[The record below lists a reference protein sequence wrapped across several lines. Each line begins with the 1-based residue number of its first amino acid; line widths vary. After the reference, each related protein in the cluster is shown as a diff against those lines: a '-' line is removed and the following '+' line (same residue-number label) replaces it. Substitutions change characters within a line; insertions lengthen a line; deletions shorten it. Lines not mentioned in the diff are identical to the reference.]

1 MASLQFDSP
10 AASRLGVYQQRS
22 AGMSGSEAEVVVAP
36 AAAKAAAA
44 VASAKQA
51 PVITQSPQD
60 EARLKVLYS
69 IMQSIEV
76 SRRVCVWCVW
86 GGGEGGRGPGDS
98 ARRGGHSLHGSCV
111 CLAVHRRH
119 AAQPLGSS
127 LGLPA

>member
-1 MASLQFDSP
+1 
-10 AASRLGVYQQRS
+10 
-22 AGMSGSEAEVVVAP
+22 MSGSEAEVVVAP

-86 GGGEGGRGPGDS
+86 GGG
-98 ARRGGHSLHGSCV
+98 RGGGDLGT
-111 CLAVHRRH
+111 ARGGAGTAFMG
-119 AAQPLGSS
+119 AAFV
-127 LGLPA
+127 